1 MDYPLII
8 DGVERGRVRME
19 QEGLYTVFE
28 AELEGVHEGMYRLW
42 VHGGGRSAYLGLM
55 QPWSGGMYL
64 RKKLSRSAMC
74 SFPQIV
80 ESFSNAEREK
90 NEETVA
96 ALKKPEKTA
105 GEDGLLWQR
114 RPDGSLVSHDGKS
127 WLVALPAKLRRAAP
141 AVCIKNINGSDYLIF
156 RY

>member
-8 DGVERGRVRME
+8 DGTERGRVRME
-19 QEGLYTVFE
+19 QEGLYTLFE

-64 RKKLSRSAMC
+64 RKKLSRAAMC

-80 ESFSNAEREK
+80 ESFSNVEREK
-90 NEETVA
+90 DEKTVTP
-96 ALKKPEKTA
+96 LQKPEKTA
-105 GEDGLLWQR
+105 GEEGLLWRQQ
-114 RPDGSLVSHDGKS
+114 PDGSLVSHDGKS
-127 WLVALPAKLRRAAP
+127 WLLALPAKLRRVNP
-141 AVCIKNINGSDYLIF
+141 AICIKVIGGRDYMIF